1 MLLEIPLDPE
11 LERDTA
17 GRTAHASPVETDFHD
32 TIVAD
37 VDEFDISAVG
47 LDRGP
52 DQVEDP
58 NNAFLERKG
67 CLHGV

>member
-11 LERDTA
+11 LECDTA
-17 GRTAHASPVETDFHD
+17 GRATYTGPVETDFHD

-47 LDRGP
+47 LDCGP
-52 DQVEDP
+52 DQVEYP

-67 CLHGV
+67 CLHGE